1 MNSYINGIKNEEK
14 SAMEIK
20 KMIATE
26 GWKGSREFNL
36 YPGTAEL
43 SFLFLELDHSS
54 LAAVTVCKLQS

>member
-20 KMIATE
+20 EMTATGGGE
-26 GWKGSREFNL
+26 GSREFNL

-43 SFLFLELDHSS
+43 YYSFSG
-54 LAAVTVCKLQS
+54 T

>member
-20 KMIATE
+20 EMIATG

-36 YPGTAEL
+36 YTGTAEL
-43 SFLFLELDHSS
+43 CFSFSLDHSS
-54 LAAVTVCKLQS
+54 LAAVTVCKLWS